1 MRNLTQHE
9 IDSLTGNH
17 CVAEDWTQIFVSE
30 DFSPEHISFTRFS
43 GRITLGRFVKT
54 FQLAGGLCRHSGI
67 RNATLHHCEIG
78 NDVLIENVANHISNY
93 RIGDDCYIQ
102 NVNVIAVEERSTFGN
117 NVFVNVLNETGGREV
132 PVYNELS
139 SSLAY
144 ILAMYRHKKQL
155 ISNLFDKISVYA
167 DQHAYEM
174 GNIGN
179 HVKILN
185 TGTIKHVNIGAYT
198 KIVNTVR
205 LENGTI
211 NSNPLAPVY
220 VGDSV
225 IATDF
230 IFSSGSYIADAAKLV
245 RCFVGQACHV
255 SHNFSAHDTL
265 MFANCSFE
273 NGEACSVFAGPY
285 TVSMHK
291 SSLLIAGMFS
301 FLNAGSGSNQ
311 SNHMYKLGPIHQGII
326 ERGSKTTSD
335 SYILWPAKV
344 GAFSLVMGR
353 HYRHSDTTDLPF
365 SYLIEKSDET
375 YLIPGVNLLSVGTI
389 RDVKKWPKR
398 DKRQDAAH
406 LDCINYNLLS
416 PYTIE
421 KMIRGRNQLLNLKA
435 VSGDS
440 PDVYT
445 LRSGRIKN
453 SSLRN
458 GIHLYE
464 KAIHKFF
471 GNSIINRLGKK
482 YYTSMDEVRER
493 LKPTHASGLGDWVD
507 LSGLITPKSEVDRLI
522 HDIES
527 SPITLYE
534 IETRFRQMHD
544 SYYDM
549 EWTWTYRAMQD
560 FYGCNF
566 QTITI
571 GEIRDLIH
579 KWKDAVITLDESLYK
594 DAMKEVSITSMIGF
608 GVDGAEAD
616 KLKDFESVRGSFDEY
631 PFVAAVR
638 QHIREKSLLADEM
651 LHNLSAI
658 HG

>member
-9 IDSLTGNH
+9 IDSLIANH

-30 DFSPEHISFTRFS
+30 EFSPEHLSFTRFS

-67 RNATLHHCEIG
+67 RNATLHHCDIG

-102 NVNVIAVEERSTFGN
+102 NVNVIAVEGRSSFGN
-117 NVFVNVLNETGGREV
+117 NVLVHVLNETGGREV
-132 PVYNELS
+132 PIYNELS

-144 ILAMYRHKKQL
+144 ILAMYRHKKEL
-155 ISNLFDKISVYA
+155 INNLSELIQDYA
-167 DQHAYEM
+167 DQHAMEM
-174 GNIGN
+174 GVIGQG
-179 HVKILN
+179 VKILN
-185 TGTIKHVNIGAYT
+185 TGTIKHVNIGTRA
-198 KIVNTVR
+198 KIVNTAR

-211 NSNPLAPVY
+211 NSNAIAPVY

-230 IFSSGSYIADAAKLV
+230 IFSSGSHIADAAKLV

-265 MFANCSFE
+265 MLANCSFE
-273 NGEACSVFAGPY
+273 NGEACSVFAGPF
-285 TVSMHK
+285 TSSSHR

-301 FLNAGSGSNQ
+301 FMNAGSGSNQ
-311 SNHMYKLGPIHQGII
+311 SNHMYKLGPIHQGIV

-353 HYRHSDTTDLPF
+353 HYRHADTTDLPF

-375 YLIPGVNLLSVGTI
+375 YLIPAVNLRSVGTI
-389 RDVKKWPKR
+389 RDVKKWPLR
-398 DKRQDAAH
+398 DKRQDPAQ
-406 LDCINYNLLS
+406 LDSVNFNLLS

-421 KMIRGRNQLLNLKA
+421 KMLKGRNQLLNLRE

-445 LRSGRIKN
+445 LRSVRIKN
-453 SSLRN
+453 ASLRN
-458 GIHLYE
+458 GISLYE

-471 GNSIINRLGKK
+471 GNSLIHRLGDKP
-482 YYTSMDEVRER
+482 YDSIEAVREALR
-493 LKPTHASGLGDWVD
+493 PTHLKGEGSWVD
-507 LSGLITPKSEVDRLI
+507 LSGLIAPKSEIDRLI
-522 HDIES
+522 QDIEANRV
-527 SPITLYE
+527 TLYE
-534 IETRFRQMHD
+534 IEARFRQLHAD
-544 SYYDM
+544 YYDM
-549 EWTWTYRAMQD
+549 EWTWAYAAMQS
-560 FYGCNF
+560 FYGF
-566 QTITI
+566 DFESISIEQ
-571 GEIRDLIH
+571 IRTLIET
-579 KWKDAVITLDESLYK
+579 WKAAVISLDEMLYK
-594 DAMKEVSITSMIGF
+594 DAMKEFSITSMIGF

-616 KLKDFESVRGSFDEY
+616 KLQDFESVRGSFDAD

-638 QHIREKSLLADEM
+638 KHITDKSELAEKT
-651 LHNLSAI
+651 LHNLSSI
-658 HG
+658 F

>member
-9 IDSLTGNH
+9 IDSLIANH

-30 DFSPEHISFTRFS
+30 EFSPEHVSFTRFS
-43 GRITLGRFVKT
+43 GRITLGRFVKN

-67 RNATLHHCEIG
+67 RNATLHNCDIG

-93 RIGDDCYIQ
+93 RIGEDCYIQ
-102 NVNVIAVEERSTFGN
+102 NVNVIAVEGRSYFGN

-132 PVYNELS
+132 PIYKNLS

-144 ILAMYRHKKQL
+144 ILAMYRHKKEL
-155 ISNLFDKISVYA
+155 INMLFQKIGEYSEN
-167 DQHAYEM
+167 HAMDM
-174 GNIGN
+174 GVIGQG
-179 HVKILN
+179 VKILN
-185 TGTIKHVNIGAYT
+185 TGTIKHVNIGAYA
-198 KIVNTVR
+198 KIVNTAR

-211 NSNPLAPVY
+211 NSNALAPVY

-230 IFSSGSYIADAAKLV
+230 IFSSGSHIADAAKLV
-245 RCFVGQACHV
+245 RCFVGQSCHV

-273 NGEACSVFAGPY
+273 NGEACSVFAGPF
-285 TVSMHK
+285 TVSSHK

-311 SNHMYKLGPIHQGII
+311 SNHMYKLGPIHQGIV

-353 HYRHSDTTDLPF
+353 HYRHADTTDLPF

-375 YLIPGVNLLSVGTI
+375 YLIPAVNLRSVGTI
-389 RDVKKWPKR
+389 RDAKKWPLR
-398 DKRQDAAH
+398 DKRQDPAQ
-406 LDCINYNLLS
+406 LDFINFNLLS

-421 KMIRGRNQLLNLKA
+421 KMIKGRNQLLNLKE
-435 VSGDS
+435 VSGDT

-445 LRSGRIKN
+445 LRSVRIKN
-453 SSLRN
+453 ASLRN
-458 GIHLYE
+458 GINLYE

-471 GNSIINRLGKK
+471 GNSLINRLGNKT
-482 YYTSMDEVRER
+482 YITIESVREALR
-493 LKPTHASGLGDWVD
+493 PTHLAGSGSWVD
-507 LSGLITPKSEVDRLI
+507 LSGLIAPKSEIDRLI
-522 HDIES
+522 TDIENNQV
-527 SPITLYE
+527 TLYE
-534 IETRFRQMHD
+534 IEERFRGLHAD
-544 SYYDM
+544 YYDM
-549 EWTWTYRAMQD
+549 EWTWAHAAMQKYYGFD
-560 FYGCNF
+560 FETLSIS
-566 QTITI
+566 Q
-571 GEIRDLIH
+571 IRDLITL
-579 KWKDAVITLDESLYK
+579 WKTSVVSLDEMLYK
-594 DAMKEVSITSMIGF
+594 DAMKEFSITSMIGF

-616 KLKDFESVRGSFDEY
+616 KLQDFETVRGSFDAD
-631 PFVAAVR
+631 PFVDAVR
-638 QHIREKSLLADEM
+638 KHIETKSALAEQT
-651 LHNLSAI
+651 LHNLSAVY
-658 HG
+658 